1 MPTETS
7 TRPKLTYADYI
18 QIPEDGM
25 LHEIIDGA
33 HYMNPA
39 PSIYHQIIA
48 KRLFLALHSQLEP
61 SNKGVV
67 FFAPCDVQLSPH
79 DIVQPDIV
87 VVLSKHMH
95 IITPTKIKGTPDLVI
110 EILSPSTE
118 ERDRQLKKDQYL
130 AAGVPEYWIVD
141 PFEHTV
147 DQLALENG
155 EYKLRPE
162 ASVLELS
169 VIPNVKVRLE
179 EVW

>member
-33 HYMNPA
+33 HYMNPS
-39 PSIYHQIIA
+39 PSTYHQTISRRIQ
-48 KRLFLALHSQLEP
+48 FALYGQIEQAG
-61 SNKGVV
+61 KGVV
-67 FFAPCDVQLSPH
+67 FNAPCDVQLSSH

-110 EILSPSTE
+110 EILSPSSE
-118 ERDRQLKKDQYL
+118 ERDCHLKKQMYL
-130 AAGVPEYWIVD
+130 KAGVPEYWIVD

-147 DQLALENG
+147 DQFVLENG
-155 EYKLRPE
+155 EYKLHPS

-169 VIPNVKVRLE
+169 VIPDVKVHLE

>member
-7 TRPKLTYADYI
+7 TRSKLTYADYI
-18 QIPEDGM
+18 RIPEDGM
-25 LHEIIDGA
+25 LHEIINGA

-39 PSIYHQIIA
+39 PNSYHQTISRRIQFM
-48 KRLFLALHSQLEP
+48 LYSQIEQ
-61 SNKGVV
+61 KGEGVV
-67 FFAPCDVQLSPH
+67 YDAPYDVQLSPH

-110 EILSPSTE
+110 EILSPSSE
-118 ERDRQLKKDQYL
+118 ERDRQLKKDQYR

-141 PFEHTV
+141 PCEHAV
-147 DQLALENG
+147 EQFVLENG
-155 EYKLRPE
+155 NYKLQP
-162 ASVLELS
+162 AANVLELS
-169 VIPNVKVRLE
+169 VLPNVKIRLE